1 MPSLPDRRSQGN
13 RNPKLPEISIKV
25 MEDFIEN
32 DYETVKNKTASAV
45 HGALT
50 AACEELGIV
59 TPSLKS
65 FLVALKA
72 RPKYEQLLKRE
83 GQRKAYSREPIYL
96 ELDSTTQRHGDR
108 PFEICHIDHTELDLE
123 MICSRTGPNL
133 GRPWLTLLVDAFSR
147 RILAVY
153 ITYDPPSY
161 RSCMMVLRICVRRHG
176 RLPQTIVTDGG
187 KEFAS
192 VYFQSLLAA
201 YECTRKTR
209 PPAKARFGSVVERLF
224 GTAVTRHIVSWGC
237 RQGIL

>member
-50 AACEELGIV
+50 AACEELGFV

-161 RSCMMVLRICVRRHG
+161 RSCMMALRQRRIPSG
-176 RLPQTIVTDGG
+176 VGG
-187 KEFAS
+187 NLCDWTNS
-192 VYFQSLLAA
+192 LAA
-201 YECTRKTR
+201 CTPRR
-209 PPAKARFGSVVERLF
+209 
-224 GTAVTRHIVSWGC
+224 AV
-237 RQGIL
+237 LL